1 MQALDKKIIQSIFDR
16 LVLIIS
22 IFLKKQY
29 FTKEPCRKWRET
41 QIEEE
46 VIVQKKNEEEK
57 NPKKFKAGVG
67 YGSDNT
73 GQNQKWNVSEY

>member
-1 MQALDKKIIQSIFDR
+1 
-16 LVLIIS
+16 
-22 IFLKKQY
+22 
-29 FTKEPCRKWRET
+29 
-41 QIEEE
+41 
-46 VIVQKKNEEEK
+46 VQKKNEEEK